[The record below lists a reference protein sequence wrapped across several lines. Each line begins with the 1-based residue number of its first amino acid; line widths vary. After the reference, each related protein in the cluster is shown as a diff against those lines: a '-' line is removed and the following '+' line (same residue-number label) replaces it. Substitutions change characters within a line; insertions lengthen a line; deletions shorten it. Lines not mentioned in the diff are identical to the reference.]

1 MILIIGGAYQGK
13 TAYAKQTYGL
23 QDADIF
29 TCEGLA
35 LDPAARCVRHLERF
49 ALACVQAGKEPA
61 DELRTLDLSDKIL
74 LCEDISC
81 GVVPIDP
88 EQRAWRE
95 AVGRMNAMLAARE
108 LEEKY
113 PGRRLEVVDMPLT
126 VLLDAH
132 GGDLYQSGPQ
142 AYLQSLT

>member
-61 DELRTLDLSDKIL
+61 DELRALDRKVKMSADAFAY
-74 LCEDISC
+74 
-81 GVVPIDP
+81 GFG
-88 EQRAWRE
+88 
-95 AVGRMNAMLAARE
+95 AVSALTMGSMNAMLAARAERVTRIFCGLPME
-108 LEEKY
+108 LK
-113 PGRRLEVVDMPLT
+113 G
-126 VLLDAH
+126 
-132 GGDLYQSGPQ
+132 
-142 AYLQSLT
+142 

>member
-35 LDPAARCVRHLERF
+35 LDPTARCVRHLERF

-61 DELRTLDLSDKIL
+61 DERSTFRIRSSSAR
-74 LCEDISC
+74 IS
-81 GVVPIDP
+81 P
-88 EQRAWRE
+88 
-95 AVGRMNAMLAARE
+95 AASCPSTRSSARGAR
-108 LEEKY
+108 
-113 PGRRLEVVDMPLT
+113 PS
-126 VLLDAH
+126 A
-132 GGDLYQSGPQ
+132 
-142 AYLQSLT
+142 A

>member
-95 AVGRMNAMLAARE
+95 AVGRMNAMLAARAE
-108 LEEKY
+108 GKPLVQY
-113 PGRRLEVVDMPLT
+113 TYHGAALACHHIAGRLCGRRVPLMKIT
-126 VLLDAH
+126 NR
-132 GGDLYQSGPQ
+132 
-142 AYLQSLT
+142 